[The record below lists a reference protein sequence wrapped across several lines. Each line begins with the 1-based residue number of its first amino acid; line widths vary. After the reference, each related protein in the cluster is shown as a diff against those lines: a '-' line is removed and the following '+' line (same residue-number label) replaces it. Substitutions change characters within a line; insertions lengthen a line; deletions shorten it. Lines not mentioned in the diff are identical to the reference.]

1 MGTNIQ
7 PTAGTNFEKDLLL
20 QQLQAQEN
28 ASHQV
33 QSAMEQIY
41 ESLQIAQARKEA
53 IEQVNEGYN
62 RAQIRLDN
70 GLGSTP
76 FELTEALLQV
86 REAELNY
93 AQTVFNYLSAKASYD
108 LAIGRAIPH

>member
-1 MGTNIQ
+1 MGANIQ
-7 PTAGTNFEKDLLL
+7 PTAGTNFEKFTA

-53 IEQVNEGYN
+53 VEQVNEGYN

-70 GLGSTP
+70 GLGSTL
-76 FELTEALLQV
+76 ELTEALLQV
-86 REAELNY
+86 SELNCE
-93 AQTVFNYLSAKASYD
+93 QVFNYLSAKASYD
-108 LAIGRAIPH
+108 LAIGRVPLID